1 MPISRRW
8 NETQQGE
15 SITDKFLDKIKSQEP
30 LKLRIEEAQNK
41 LQIQIS
47 KLDKLS
53 AKLHEKDRVIF
64 DRIVQSIQSPD
75 SYYAKILSSELSQ
88 VRKMNKIVDSA
99 KIAFEQ
105 IQLRLNTVT
114 ELGDVVV
121 TLSPAMSVIQGI
133 QGGLSSMMPKAD
145 QSFGE
150 MSELLGGIMTQS
162 TQIPTIADNE
172 MVTNTELS
180 EEAMKIMEEAS
191 AIIEGN
197 TKSKFP
203 DMSLLSGGD
212 KEETKSSYSPS
223 HKERQT
229 ST

>member
-1 MPISRRW
+1 MS
-8 NETQQGE
+8 
-15 SITDKFLDKIKSQEP
+15 
-30 LKLRIEEAQNK
+30 
-41 LQIQIS
+41 
-47 KLDKLS
+47 
-53 AKLHEKDRVIF
+53 
-64 DRIVQSIQSPD
+64 
-75 SYYAKILSSELSQ
+75 
-88 VRKMNKIVDSA
+88 KIVDSA

-114 ELGDVVV
+114 ELGDVVI

-133 QGGLSSMMPKAD
+133 QGGLSSMMPKAY

-150 MSELLGGIMTQS
+150 MSELLSGIMTQS
-162 TQIPTIADNE
+162 TKIPTIADTE

-191 AIIEGN
+191 AIIEES

-203 DMSLLSGGD
+203 DMSSLSGDD

-223 HKERQT
+223 YKERQT
-229 ST
+229 STYTR

>member
-1 MPISRRW
+1 MSISRRW

-64 DRIVQSIQSPD
+64 GRIVQSVQSPD

-88 VRKMNKIVDSA
+88 VRKMSKIVDSA

-105 IQLRLNTVT
+105 IRLRLNTVT

-150 MSELLGGIMTQS
+150 MSELLVGIMTQS

-180 EEAMKIMEEAS
+180 EEALWK
-191 AIIEGN
+191 
-197 TKSKFP
+197 KQV
-203 DMSLLSGGD
+203 L
-212 KEETKSSYSPS
+212 
-223 HKERQT
+223 
-229 ST
+229 